1 MKTGKY
7 MKKRPVKGIALA
19 LVLVLLLGCG
29 IGGTIAWLLDTT
41 PTVTNTFTVGKVDLT
56 LVESPYDDTNNTYGS
71 PEEGVTNDYPMIP
84 GNTYKK
90 DPKVTVTANSEDC
103 WLFVVV
109 EKENNPDTYLTYA
122 LELTGWTPVPNETNA
137 YYREVKKSD
146 TTRSWPLLKGNS
158 TYADG
163 YITVKDTIVND
174 SSTDASAV
182 KMPTAGNEPKLVFT
196 AYAVQKANRTVNQAW
211 ALVDPTPAAP

>member
-7 MKKRPVKGIALA
+7 MKKSPVKGIALA

-56 LVESPYDDTNNTYGS
+56 LVESPYDVANNTYGS
-71 PEEGVTNDYPMIP
+71 PAEGVTNNYPMIP

-103 WLFVVV
+103 WLFVKVDTV
-109 EKENNPDTYLTYA
+109 NNPTTYLDYTLAISNWETVETGENYTVFYKEVSSSTTDQYWN
-122 LELTGWTPVPNETNA
+122 LLT
-137 YYREVKKSD
+137 
-146 TTRSWPLLKGNS
+146 
-158 TYADG
+158 ADANG
-163 YITVKDTIVND
+163 ITVTVKDTIVNKG
-174 SSTDASAV
+174 TAAEGTV
-182 KMPTAGNEPKLVFT
+182 TMPDNTPQLVFT
-196 AYAVQKANRTVNQAW
+196 AYAVQKANRTVEQAW

>member
-7 MKKRPVKGIALA
+7 MKKSPVKGIALA
-19 LVLVLLLGCG
+19 LVMVLLLGCG

-56 LVESPYDDTNNTYGS
+56 LVESPYDVTNNTYGS
-71 PEEGVTNDYPMIP
+71 PAEGVTNNYPMIP

-103 WLFVVV
+103 WLFVKVDTV
-109 EKENNPDTYLTYA
+109 NNPTTYLDYTLAISDWSKVETGENYKVFYKEVSSSTTDQYWN
-122 LELTGWTPVPNETNA
+122 LLT
-137 YYREVKKSD
+137 
-146 TTRSWPLLKGNS
+146 
-158 TYADG
+158 ADANG
-163 YITVKDTIVND
+163 ITVTVKDTIVNKG
-174 SSTDASAV
+174 TAAEGTV
-182 KMPTAGNEPKLVFT
+182 AMPDNTPQLVFT
-196 AYAVQKANRTVNQAW
+196 AYAVQKANRTVEQAW

>member
-7 MKKRPVKGIALA
+7 MKKSPVKGIALA

-56 LVESPYDDTNNTYGS
+56 LVESPYDVANNKYGS
-71 PEEGVTNDYPMIP
+71 PAEGVTNNYPMIP
-84 GNTYKK
+84 GNTYIK

-103 WLFVVV
+103 WLFVKVDTV
-109 EKENNPDTYLTYA
+109 NNPATYLDYTLAISNWETVETGANYTVYYKEVFRSTTDQDWN
-122 LELTGWTPVPNETNA
+122 LLT
-137 YYREVKKSD
+137 
-146 TTRSWPLLKGNS
+146 
-158 TYADG
+158 ADKNG
-163 YITVKDTIVND
+163 ITVTVKDTIVNKG
-174 SSTDASAV
+174 TATEGTVA
-182 KMPTAGNEPKLVFT
+182 MPDNTPQLVFT
-196 AYAVQKANRTVNQAW
+196 AYAVQKANRTVDEAW

>member
-7 MKKRPVKGIALA
+7 MKKSPVKGIALA

-56 LVESPYDDTNNTYGS
+56 LVESPYDVTNNTYGS
-71 PEEGVTNDYPMIP
+71 PAEGVTNNYPMIP

-103 WLFVVV
+103 WLFVKVDTV
-109 EKENNPDTYLTYA
+109 NNPKTYLDYTLAISNWETVETGENYTVFYKEVSSSTTDQHWN
-122 LELTGWTPVPNETNA
+122 LLT
-137 YYREVKKSD
+137 
-146 TTRSWPLLKGNS
+146 
-158 TYADG
+158 ADANG
-163 YITVKDTIVND
+163 ITVTVKDTIVNKG
-174 SSTDASAV
+174 TAAEGTV
-182 KMPTAGNEPKLVFT
+182 AMPDNTPQLVFT
-196 AYAVQKANRTVNQAW
+196 AYAVQKANRTVEQAW

>member
-29 IGGTIAWLLDTT
+29 IGGTIAWLLDIT

-56 LVESPYDDTNNTYGS
+56 LVESPYDVANNTYGS
-71 PEEGVTNDYPMIP
+71 PEEGVTNNYPMIP

-103 WLFVVV
+103 WLFVKVDTV
-109 EKENNPDTYLTYA
+109 NNPATYLDYTLAISGWSKVETGDNYTVFYKEVFRSTTDQDWD
-122 LELTGWTPVPNETNA
+122 LLT
-137 YYREVKKSD
+137 
-146 TTRSWPLLKGNS
+146 
-158 TYADG
+158 ADENG
-163 YITVKDTIVND
+163 ITVTVKDTIVNKGTATAD
-174 SSTDASAV
+174 TVA
-182 KMPTAGNEPKLVFT
+182 MPDNTPQLVFT
-196 AYAVQKANRTVNQAW
+196 AYAVQKANRTVEQAW
-211 ALVDPTPAAP
+211 ALVDPTPAAPNP